1 MFAAGRTGMREHTAN
16 GDELVAAARALAP
29 LIRECRD
36 EIEAGRRLPARL
48 VAAMQQARL
57 FKLYVP
63 AEIGGLET
71 DPVTPMRVVEAIAE
85 EDGATAWALMIGTTY
100 GIWASYLVPEAAEEI
115 FGAEDAVVA
124 GALRPAGIARVVEGG
139 FHVTGRWSFASGI
152 DHCAWWN
159 GGARV
164 YDDDAPR
171 VDADGRP
178 VTILVFFPAVSGE
191 RIDTWD
197 TGGLRGTGSH
207 DYAVDDLFVPARH
220 TIDFA
225 AAPRAPGPLYR
236 LPRQALLDNAMAV
249 IPLGLARGAIN
260 ALTGIA
266 GGDRP
271 AASLSPTRL
280 ADRLTIQH
288 AAGRA
293 EAEYRAA
300 RALLY
305 QTVEESWAAAQEGR
319 ELSTVDLAVLRLART
334 HATHASV
341 TGVDLMYSASGAA
354 AVYTRNRLE
363 RMFRDIHTV
372 TQHASMALAN
382 YEVSG
387 RIFLGLPPD
396 RALNRL

>member
-1 MFAAGRTGMREHTAN
+1 MREPTVK

-36 EIEAGRRLPARL
+36 EIETGRRLPARL
-48 VAAMQQARL
+48 VAAMHQAQL

-63 AEIGGLET
+63 AEFGGLEM

-100 GIWASYLVPEAAEEI
+100 GIWASYLAPEAAEEI

-124 GALRPAGIARVVEGG
+124 GALRPAGIARAVDGG
-139 FHVTGRWSFASGI
+139 FRVTGRWSFASGI

-164 YDDDAPR
+164 YDGDGPR
-171 VDADGRP
+171 YDADGRP
-178 VTILVFFPAVSGE
+178 VTVLVFFPAASGE
-191 RIDTWD
+191 RIDTWE

-207 DYAVDDLFVPARH
+207 DYAVDDLFIPASC

-225 AAPRAPGPLYR
+225 AVPRSLGPLYR

-249 IPLGLARGAIN
+249 IPLGLARGAID
-260 ALTGIA
+260 ALIGIA
-266 GGDRP
+266 GAARP
-271 AASLSPTRL
+271 TASLSPTQL

-288 AAGRA
+288 EVGRA

-300 RALLY
+300 RAFLY
-305 QTVEESWAAAQEGR
+305 QTVEQSWAAAQEGR
-319 ELSTVDLAVLRLART
+319 ELSTADLAVLRLART
-334 HATHASV
+334 HATHAAV
-341 TGVDLMYSASGAA
+341 TAVDLMYSAAGGA
-354 AVYTRNRLE
+354 AVYARNRLE

-372 TQHASMALAN
+372 TQHASMARAN

-387 RIFLGLPPD
+387 RILLGLAPD